1 MVPRK
6 LVNPEDLDL
15 VRLSTSLDES
25 VSIIEAH
32 KVKFDAAREMLIL
45 EARPRRP
52 RREGPAARR
61 RDRARQLPG
70 DDLAV
75 VEREGKLAI
84 SCGENQRASAASSP
98 PFAFSGKPPAS

>member
-15 VRLSTSLDES
+15 VRLSPSIDQA

-45 EARPRRP
+45 EARR
-52 RREGPAARR
+52 AARAEK
-61 RDRARQLPG
+61 DP
-70 DDLAV
+70 
-75 VEREGKLAI
+75 
-84 SCGENQRASAASSP
+84 
-98 PFAFSGKPPAS
+98 PPAVQSVESVESVANGEKVVPR